1 MAKTPYILD
10 DQVGFILRLAS
21 QRHTSIFAARMVAGL
36 TPTQFAAL
44 ARLAEVGA
52 TSQNHL
58 GRLIA
63 IDVATIKGVV
73 DRLRRRGLIAS
84 LADPRDRRRVML
96 DLTDE
101 GRRVVAEAVEA
112 GRQITGATLAPLA
125 PEERQRLLAL
135 LRKLA

>member
-1 MAKTPYILD
+1 MTRDPYILD

-21 QRHTSIFAARMVAGL
+21 QRHTAIFAARMVSGL

-52 TSQNHL
+52 TSQNRL

-73 DRLRRRGLIAS
+73 DRLRKRGFIAA

-112 GRQITGATLAPLA
+112 GRQITEATLAPLD
-125 PEERQRLLAL
+125 PEERERLVAL
-135 LRKLA
+135 LLKLA

>member
-21 QRHTSIFAARMVAGL
+21 QRHTAIFAARMVSGL

-73 DRLRRRGLIAS
+73 DRLRQRGFVTALP
-84 LADPRDRRRVML
+84 DPSDRRRVML

-101 GRRVVAEAVEA
+101 GRRVVAEAVAA
-112 GRQITGATLAPLA
+112 GRRITEATLAPLDA
-125 PEERQRLLAL
+125 GERHRLIAL

>member
-1 MAKTPYILD
+1 MSKPPYMLD

-21 QRHTSIFAARMVAGL
+21 QRHTAIFAARMVAGL

-73 DRLRRRGLIAS
+73 DRLRQRGFIAA
-84 LADPRDRRRVML
+84 LPDPRDRRRVML

-101 GRRVVAEAVEA
+101 GRRVIAEAVAA
-112 GRQITGATLAPLA
+112 GTEITEATLAPLE
-125 PEERQRLLAL
+125 PEERDRLVTL